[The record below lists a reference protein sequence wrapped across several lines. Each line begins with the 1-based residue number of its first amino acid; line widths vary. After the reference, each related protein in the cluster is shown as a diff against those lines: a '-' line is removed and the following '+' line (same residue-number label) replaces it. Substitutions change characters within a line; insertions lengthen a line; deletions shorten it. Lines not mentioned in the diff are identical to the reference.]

1 MMSNAFVKIYSIS
14 IPVKFYWKKNNNRI
28 FRPFKICI
36 KRHINILSYNYLI
49 MKKILFLLPLTLLFS
64 CQSGFEEE
72 ITIAEIE
79 DHIAFMASEQLK
91 GRYPGTPE
99 DQQLVKYLS
108 SEFKKAGL
116 QLYQKRGVQYFDIV
130 TEIEAGPDNHFHWA
144 DSELA
149 LDQDYSLFAFSHS
162 GTASGEAVFAGYG
175 FRIDEEEIQ
184 WDDYASLNAEG
195 KWVMILRG
203 VPGAQGASSPYV
215 NYSEDRSKA
224 LLASDMGAAGV
235 IFLSGSSFDPKD
247 QLVEL
252 KGKQH
257 PLSIPVVHMSRTAA
271 DQLLLSAGLDSL
283 SVLESRLS
291 NELAASSFQTGVNV
305 DISIDLQPKKMLT
318 SNVIATL
325 EGSHEGLKNEYVVI
339 GAHHDHLGMGGPL
352 TSSRAPDTIAV
363 HHGADDNAS
372 GVAGVLE
379 ASEWLS
385 AHTPARS
392 VLFATFGAE
401 EMGLIGSKYLA
412 ENSPVA
418 MDDIQVMINLDMIG
432 RLNDERILQVGG
444 IGTSPGFEMLL
455 ESINSNYSFNLKF
468 SNEGFGPSDH
478 AAFYAQDVPVLFIS
492 TGAHADYHTPDDD
505 LSAINL
511 EGTKEVISFV
521 SEIAAALA
529 NQHERIAFTEAG
541 PKVRGSSRG
550 RRGGITLGLMP
561 DMTYDGSEGM
571 PVMAV
576 TEGRPAA
583 VGGIQK
589 GDIIV
594 AIEGKS
600 VGNIYDYMARL
611 DGLKEGMSIVVQVK
625 RDEDLID
632 LLVRI

>member
-1 MMSNAFVKIYSIS
+1 MN
-14 IPVKFYWKKNNNRI
+14 
-28 FRPFKICI
+28 
-36 KRHINILSYNYLI
+36 
-49 MKKILFLLPLTLLFS
+49 KILYVFPLFLLFS
-64 CQSGFEEE
+64 CQTGFEAE
-72 ITIAEIE
+72 ITVPEIE
-79 DHIAFMASEQLK
+79 AHIAYLASDELK

-99 DQQLVKYLS
+99 DQEMSAYLAR
-108 SEFKKAGL
+108 EFKKAGL
-116 QLYQKRGVQYFDIV
+116 MLYQKSGIQEFEIVQ
-130 TEIEAGPDNHFHWA
+130 EIEAGDANSFQW
-144 DSELA
+144 EEENFF
-149 LDQDYSLFAFSHS
+149 LDQDYSIFPFSQS
-162 GTASGEAVFAGYG
+162 GSARGEVIFAGYG
-175 FRIDEEEIQ
+175 FQIDEGELQ
-184 WDDYASLNAEG
+184 WDDFASINPEG

-203 VPGAQGASSPYV
+203 VPGTQEASSPFV
-215 NYSEDRSKA
+215 NYSEDRGKA
-224 LLASDMGAAGV
+224 LQASDHGAAGV
-235 IFLSGSSFDPKD
+235 IFVSGNSFDPKD

-257 PLSIPVVHMSRTAA
+257 PLSIPVVHMSRSAA
-271 DQLLLSAGLDSL
+271 DRLLISTGKDSL
-283 SVLESRLS
+283 AVLESRLTDLQ
-291 NELAASSFQTGVNV
+291 EASSFQTGVEV
-305 DISIDLQPKKMLT
+305 DIRVDLQPKKMET
-318 SNVIATL
+318 ANVIAIL
-325 EGSHEGLKNEYVVI
+325 EGSHEGLKNEYVIV
-339 GAHHDHLGMGGPL
+339 GAHHDHLGMGGPG
-352 TSSRAPDTIAV
+352 TSSRAPDTVAV
-363 HHGADDNAS
+363 HYGADDNAS

-385 AHTPARS
+385 AHVPARS

-401 EMGLIGSKYLA
+401 EMGIIGSKYLV
-412 ENSPVA
+412 ENSPV
-418 MDDIQVMINLDMIG
+418 DINDIQVMINLDMIG
-432 RLNDERILQVGG
+432 RLNDDRQLQVGG
-444 IGTSPGFEMLL
+444 VGTSPGLQKLL
-455 ESINSNYSFNLKF
+455 ESINSNYGFSLKF
-468 SNEGFGPSDH
+468 SNEGYGPSDH
-478 AAFYAQDVPVLFIS
+478 ASFYAKDVPVLFIS
-492 TGAHADYHTPDDD
+492 TGAHTDYHTPGDQ

-511 EGTKEVISFV
+511 EGAREVSAFV

-625 RDEDLID
+625 RDGDLVD
-632 LLVRI
+632 LVVRI

>member
-1 MMSNAFVKIYSIS
+1 M
-14 IPVKFYWKKNNNRI
+14 KN
-28 FRPFKICI
+28 
-36 KRHINILSYNYLI
+36 
-49 MKKILFLLPLTLLFS
+49 ILFLVPLALLIS
-64 CQSGFEEE
+64 CQPRYEAE
-72 ITIAEIE
+72 ITVAEIE
-79 DHIAFMASEQLK
+79 EHIAYLASDELK

-99 DQQLVKYLS
+99 DVQMAEYLAG
-108 SEFKKAGL
+108 EFKKAGL
-116 QLYQKRGVQYFDIV
+116 QLYQLNGIQHFEIVQ
-130 TEIEAGPDNHFHWA
+130 EIEAGTANHLKWS
-144 DSELA
+144 DSELK
-149 LDQDYSLFAFSHS
+149 LDDDYSIFPFSHS
-162 GTASGEAVFAGYG
+162 GSASQEVLFAGYG
-175 FRIDEEEIQ
+175 FQIDDEDLQ
-184 WDDYASLNAEG
+184 WDDYASIKPEG
-195 KWVMILRG
+195 KWLMILRG
-203 VPGAQGASSPYV
+203 VPGQQVTSSPYM
-215 NYSEDRSKA
+215 NYSEDRAKA
-224 LLASDMGAAGV
+224 LLASDHAAAGV
-235 IFLSGSSFDPKD
+235 IFVSGSSFDPND

-252 KGKQH
+252 TGKQH
-257 PLSIPVVHMSRTAA
+257 PLTIPVVHMSRSAA
-271 DQLLLSAGLDSL
+271 DQLLIAAGQDSL
-283 SVLESRLS
+283 SLLESHLTAYQ
-291 NELAASSFQTGVNV
+291 EAKSFSTGMEV
-305 DISIDLQPKKMLT
+305 DIRVDLQPRKMET

-339 GAHHDHLGMGGPL
+339 GAHHDHLGMGGPG

-363 HHGADDNAS
+363 HYGADDNAS

-385 AHTPARS
+385 AHLPARS
-392 VLFATFGAE
+392 VLFTTFGAE
-401 EMGLIGSKYLA
+401 EMGIIGSKYLV
-412 ENSPVA
+412 ENAPLELDA
-418 MDDIQVMINLDMIG
+418 IQVMINLDMIG
-432 RLNDERILQVGG
+432 RLNEDRQLQIGG
-444 IGTSPGFEMLL
+444 VGTSPGFENLL
-455 ESINSNYSFNLKF
+455 ESINSNYGFKLKF

-478 AAFYAQDVPVLFIS
+478 ASFYAKDVPVLFIS
-492 TGAHADYHTPDDD
+492 TGAHTDYHTPGDQ

-511 EGTKEVISFV
+511 EGAREVTAFV

-561 DMTYDGSEGM
+561 DMTYDGNEGM

-625 RDEDLID
+625 RDDDLID
-632 LLVRI
+632 LVVRI